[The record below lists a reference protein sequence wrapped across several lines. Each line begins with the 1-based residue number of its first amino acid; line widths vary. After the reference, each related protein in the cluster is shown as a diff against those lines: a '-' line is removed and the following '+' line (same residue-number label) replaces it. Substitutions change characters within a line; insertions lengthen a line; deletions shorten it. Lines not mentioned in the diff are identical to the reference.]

1 MKIYDLKILLIISFV
16 VTIFITGCSSRSDD
30 ELVVYSARNEQL
42 IKPVFEA
49 YTEETGIKI
58 KFITD
63 KEGPLLQRLKAEG
76 INTPADILITVDAGN
91 LWHAAE
97 ENLLQQVESDIL
109 NKNIPGHLKDPQN
122 MWFGLSLRVRTIV
135 YNNNTVNPEELSTYS
150 NLASEKWFKRLG
162 LRTSKKV
169 YNQSLVAM
177 MINEYGIEKTEEI
190 VKGWIK
196 NLAVDV
202 YSDDTSLMEAI
213 AAGQCDVGIVN
224 TYYYGRLLKQKPD
237 LPISIFWANQD
248 EEGVHVNVSGA
259 GITKYTKNKTE
270 AVKFLEWLSKEK
282 AQKIFAEV
290 NLEYPANP
298 SVQVDSFVQSWGKFK
313 QNSANL
319 STAGELQNQAVKLID
334 RAGYK

>member
-1 MKIYDLKILLIISFV
+1 MKISELKILLLISCV
-16 VTIFITGCSSRSDD
+16 ITIFITGCSSMSEN

-42 IKPVFEA
+42 IKPVFDA
-49 YTEETGIKI
+49 YTKETGIEI

-76 INTPADILITVDAGN
+76 KNTPADILITVDAGN

-97 ENLLQQVESDIL
+97 ENLLYQIESDIL
-109 NKNIPGHLKDPQN
+109 DNNIPQHLKDPQN
-122 MWFGLSLRVRTIV
+122 KWFGFSLRVRTIV
-135 YNNNTVNPEELSTYS
+135 YNNKNVNPEELSTYS
-150 NLASEKWFKRLG
+150 NLASEKWYKRLG

-190 VKGWIK
+190 VKGWVN

-202 YSDDTSLMEAI
+202 YSDDTSLLEAI

-237 LPISIFWANQD
+237 LPISIFWANQN

-259 GITKYTKNKTE
+259 AVTKHSKNKTE
-270 AVKFLEWLSKEK
+270 AIKFLEWLSEEK
-282 AQKIFAEV
+282 AQNIFAEV
-290 NLEYPANP
+290 NFEYPANP
-298 SVQVDSFVQSWGKFK
+298 AVAINDFVKSWGDFK
-313 QNSANL
+313 QNNTNL
-319 STAGELQNQAVKLID
+319 SIAGELQTQAVKLMD